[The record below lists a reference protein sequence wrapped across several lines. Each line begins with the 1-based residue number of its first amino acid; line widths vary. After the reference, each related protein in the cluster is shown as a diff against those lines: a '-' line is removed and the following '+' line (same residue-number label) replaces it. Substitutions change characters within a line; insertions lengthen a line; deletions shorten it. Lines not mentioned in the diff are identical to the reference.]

1 MQDVSGSV
9 AESASV
15 PAPSSS
21 NKAIIKQNHF
31 DGGGCNVGTLRAVSQ
46 EIEVGMNRKE
56 KPSGLETPPGSF
68 LGQ

>member
-1 MQDVSGSV
+1 M
-9 AESASV
+9 
-15 PAPSSS
+15 
-21 NKAIIKQNHF
+21 
-31 DGGGCNVGTLRAVSQ
+31 GTLIAVSQ